1 MEISVYS
8 GGRTRYLG
16 ATMRLFLMIV
26 GAFAAIVCNERR
38 ADAQNYPWCAEGSY
52 KAGGTNCGFVTL
64 QQCLDT
70 VRGGAEFCGPNP
82 MYQRPPGPRLVRH
95 PSHRP
100 H

>member
-1 MEISVYS
+1 
-8 GGRTRYLG
+8 
-16 ATMRLFLMIV
+16 MRLFLMIV
-26 GAFAAIVCNERR
+26 GAFVVCNERR
-38 ADAQNYPWCAEGSY
+38 ADAQNYPWWAEGSY

-70 VRGGAEFCGPNP
+70 VRGSAEFCGPNP
-82 MYQRPPGPRLVRH
+82 VYQRPPGPRLVRH